1 MKLIVV
7 TFAGRKRYMEILF
20 KYILKNKKF
29 INEYHLYLAT
39 TNTEDVRYIYEFQK
53 ENSDFVKVIALESY
67 DNFNKAEVWNLSY
80 KNCLDEDTIYLKI
93 DDDVVFVDDNLF
105 TEFIDFRKNSDS
117 PIVFPHIIN
126 NIISTPLLEKNDKI
140 KTGMLNNQF
149 VINTWSKTIERI
161 KPQIEKLKLNFPSRE
176 FTVTN
181 LLSQN
186 EILCPI
192 AWGILEYS
200 KISHLLFL
208 EIIKSTVISSI
219 YTENINLMEFQPISI
234 QCCSWLGKDL
244 KKYTEMFGDVGSEDE
259 PWISVYLPVWAGKPN
274 VIFGKSVVSHF
285 SSYNQD
291 DYLISCGIL
300 EEYKKIFNKNG
311 Q

>member
-1 MKLIVV
+1 MKLIVI

-20 KYILKNKKF
+20 KYILKNKKI

-53 ENSDFVKVIALESY
+53 ENSDFVKVLALESY

-93 DDDVVFVDDNLF
+93 DDDIVFVDDNLF

-126 NIISTPLLEKNDKI
+126 NIISTPLLEKNNKI
-140 KTGMLNNQF
+140 KTGMLNDQF

-176 FTVTN
+176 FTVTS

-186 EILCPI
+186 EILCPT
-192 AWGILEYS
+192 AWGNPEYS

-208 EIIKSTVISSI
+208 EIIKSNVVSSI
-219 YTENINLMEFQPISI
+219 YTENINLLEFQPISI
-234 QCCSWLGKDL
+234 QCCSWFGKDL
-244 KKYTEMFGDVGSEDE
+244 KKYTEMFGDVGNEDE
-259 PWISVYLPVWAGKPN
+259 PWISVYLPIWAGKPN
-274 VIFGKSVVSHF
+274 VIFGKSIVSHF

-291 DYLISCGIL
+291 NYLITCGIL
-300 EEYKKIFNKNG
+300 EEYKKISNKDG